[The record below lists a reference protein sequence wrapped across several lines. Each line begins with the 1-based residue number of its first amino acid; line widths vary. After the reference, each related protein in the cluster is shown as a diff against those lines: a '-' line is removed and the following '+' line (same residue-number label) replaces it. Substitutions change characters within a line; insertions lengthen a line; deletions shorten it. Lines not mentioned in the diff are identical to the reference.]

1 MRDDADA
8 WIDAP
13 VRHHSYELHIGLTAL
28 AWNVWAGDSEA
39 LQQVATQLA
48 VVLEGGPLPAD
59 T

>member
-13 VRHHSYELHIGLTAL
+13 MRHHCYELHIGLTAL
-28 AWNVWAGDSEA
+28 AWNVWVGDSEA
-39 LQQVATQLA
+39 LQAIATQLA
-48 VVLEGGPLPAD
+48 VVLERGPLPVD